1 MPVLTPKSC
10 HFDSTTNVLE
20 SSPVTHFFIN
30 DSPTQ
35 SLGELDGTRMGESDI
50 NDAYKT
56 HLEGNYFSV
65 DGRSI
70 DYYEDA
76 RTFFLEFDDG
86 IFEKTFKR
94 LFLASHDFDCY
105 NFSRGRKRQ
114 DLIDEFKTKYRLDDE
129 GARICVVLQLETE

>member
-1 MPVLTPKSC
+1 VS
-10 HFDSTTNVLE
+10 
-20 SSPVTHFFIN
+20 HFFIN

-56 HLEGNYFSV
+56 RLEVNFFSV
-65 DGRSI
+65 DGQSI

-86 IFEKTFKR
+86 IFEKAFKR
-94 LFLASHDFDCY
+94 LFLTSHDFDCY
-105 NFSRGRKRQ
+105 ALGGSRKRQ
-114 DLIDEFKTKYRLDDE
+114 DLIDEFKTKLPLR
-129 GARICVVLQLETE
+129 